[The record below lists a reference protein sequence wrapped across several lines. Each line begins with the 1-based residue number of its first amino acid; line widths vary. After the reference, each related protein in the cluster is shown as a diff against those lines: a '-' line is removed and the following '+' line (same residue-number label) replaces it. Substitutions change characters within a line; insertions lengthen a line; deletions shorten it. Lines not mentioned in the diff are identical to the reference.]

1 MNDDLNIMQHGE
13 HLAIPDLED
22 EILDLM
28 ETEDE
33 LRASGR
39 PTVANEIAMEAQIL
53 EAILIHRTQ

>member
-1 MNDDLNIMQHGE
+1 MQHGE